1 MLRTF
6 ARFLGI
12 WLLAAAL
19 VVAVIDGAKSLAASE
34 VVVTDMASALAMVE
48 QVLPGPEAP
57 TNAPTGAPTAAP
69 AEEQGLGLVE
79 IFRMAPAAPLL
90 ALAGVLLLIVGRRR
104 RRHPLGR
111 EFMA

>member
-1 MLRTF
+1 MLHTL

-34 VVVTDMASALAMVE
+34 VVVTDMAGAMAMVE
-48 QVLPGPEAP
+48 KVLPGPEAP
-57 TNAPTGAPTAAP
+57 LEVVTAAP
-69 AEEQGLGLVE
+69 AEDQGLGPAK

-90 ALAGVLLLIVGRRR
+90 ALAGVLLLIIGRRR

>member
-34 VVVTDMASALAMVE
+34 VVVTDMASALAMLE

-57 TNAPTGAPTAAP
+57 TDAPTAAP

>member
-1 MLRTF
+1 MLRTL

-34 VVVTDMASALAMVE
+34 VVVTDMAGALAMVD
-48 QVLPGPEAP
+48 QVLPGPQAATDTP
-57 TNAPTGAPTAAP
+57 PAP
-69 AEEQGLGLVE
+69 AEEQGFGILAFLLV
-79 IFRMAPAAPLL
+79 APAAPLL

-104 RRHPLGR
+104 PRHPLGR